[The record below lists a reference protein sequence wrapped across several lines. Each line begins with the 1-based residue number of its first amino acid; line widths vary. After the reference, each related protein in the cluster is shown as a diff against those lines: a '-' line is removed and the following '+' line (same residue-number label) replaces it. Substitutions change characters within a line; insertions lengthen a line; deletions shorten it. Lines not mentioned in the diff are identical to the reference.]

1 MKISSKSRCA
11 ILFMVDLAKHNTGEP
26 MRLKEVA
33 KRRQISEKFLEQ
45 SISILNSA
53 GLVRSVRGPRGGYIL
68 NGSPSE
74 LTVGMILRRIES
86 NMFLTDY
93 ANGYGADNADVTVK
107 VCEKLENAIEE
118 VVEGICLQDLVDW
131 EDNMVLNYYI

>member
-33 KRRQISEKFLEQ
+33 NRRQISEKFLEQ
-45 SISILNSA
+45 SISVLNSA

-68 NGSPSE
+68 NGNPSE

-93 ANGYGADNADVTVK
+93 ANGGDGSDVTVK
-107 VCEKLENAIEE
+107 VCEKLEDAIEK
-118 VVEGICLQDLVDW
+118 VVEEIYLQDLVDW
-131 EDNMVLNYYI
+131 EDNMALNYCI

>member
-33 KRRQISEKFLEQ
+33 NRRQISEKFLEQ
-45 SISILNSA
+45 SISVLNSA

-68 NGSPSE
+68 NGNPSE
-74 LTVGMILRRIES
+74 MTVGMILRRIES

-93 ANGYGADNADVTVK
+93 ANGGDGSDVTVK
-107 VCEKLENAIEE
+107 VCEKLEDAIEK
-118 VVEGICLQDLVDW
+118 VVEEIYLQDLVDW
-131 EDNMVLNYYI
+131 EDNMALNYCI